1 MATLTIDCEVPAA
14 EVLARGDNDPVT
26 LHRTMQ
32 MMIGARDCARAT
44 SRRRNC
50 RTSCSLFCSSLR
62 KRNGATRRPNA
73 RGAVRA
79 HRRRGALSGH
89 AEIAE
94 QARQVDE
101 AGGQKTGSEQRV
113 HRKNPEHR
121 RTERNR
127 SATRPQSMDETQS
140 ASPKLCFSLF
150 FGRIHL
156 SFTESGTI
164 LGGGASDARIFSDS
178 SLPGLTRQ
186 SMLT

>member
-32 MMIGARDCARAT
+32 MMIGEGLRARYQPPQKLSHELFVVLLQLKETERRHQAT
-44 SRRRNC
+44 ERSR
-50 RTSCSLFCSSLR
+50 
-62 KRNGATRRPNA
+62 
-73 RGAVRA
+73 AVRA
-79 HRRRGALSGH
+79 HRGRGALSGH
-89 AEIAE
+89 AAEIAE

-113 HRKNPEHR
+113 HRINPEHR

-164 LGGGASDARIFSDS
+164 LGGA
-178 SLPGLTRQ
+178 
-186 SMLT
+186 